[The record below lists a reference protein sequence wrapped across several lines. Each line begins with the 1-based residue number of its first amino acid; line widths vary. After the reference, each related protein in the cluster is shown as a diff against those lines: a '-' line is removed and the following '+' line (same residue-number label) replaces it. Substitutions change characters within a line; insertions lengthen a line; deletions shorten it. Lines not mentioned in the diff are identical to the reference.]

1 MGLFEKGREP
11 MAKQETYR
19 YEKLSW
25 PEIDKAAVDG
35 KVVIIPAATLE
46 DHGRHLP
53 VDTDV
58 VLANGVC
65 HAAAGLIT
73 DEVLVLPPITHGYSP
88 HHIDFPGTITIN
100 WKTFVDY
107 VLDVTR
113 SLVHHGFYKI
123 LLVNGH
129 GSNRPVLDM
138 AARLTVIE
146 HPYAH
151 CGALSWW
158 ELTKVREAF
167 APLRESEWVAHAC
180 ELETSVYLALD
191 ADNVEM
197 DKAEKDTSFNKS
209 PHFWSDL
216 AGAPP
221 LGYRNAVGLTEYWS
235 TVTRDGVKGDPT
247 VATAEKGRILLAAA
261 AEELVSI
268 VREFKARPIV
278 RRVAHQS
285 MSAPRAPFFKDEYG
299 PADAAGSAVG
309 GDRAQDSEDE
319 SGSKGAT
326 L

>member
-1 MGLFEKGREP
+1 
-11 MAKQETYR
+11 MAKQAHYR
-19 YEKLSW
+19 YEKMSW
-25 PEIDKAAVDG
+25 PEVDKAAVDG
-35 KVVIIPAATLE
+35 RVVIIPAATLE

-65 HAAAGLIT
+65 HAAARRIP
-73 DEVLVLPPITHGYSP
+73 DEVVVLPPVTHGYSP
-88 HHIDFPGTITIN
+88 HHIDFPGTITID

-107 VLDVTR
+107 VLDITR
-113 SLVHHGFYKI
+113 SLVHHGFRKI

-158 ELTKVREAF
+158 ELTKVREEF
-167 APLRESEWVAHAC
+167 AKMRESEWVAHAC

-191 ADNVEM
+191 PDNVEM
-197 DKAEKDTSFNKS
+197 DKAEEDTSFNKS
-209 PHFWSDL
+209 LHFWSDL

-221 LGYRNAVGLTEYWS
+221 AGYRNAVGLTEFWS

-247 VATAEKGRILLAAA
+247 KATAEKGRALVAAA
-261 AEELVSI
+261 AEELVAI
-268 VREFKARPIV
+268 VREFRERPVV
-278 RRVAHQS
+278 RRTAHQS
-285 MSAPRAPFFKDEYG
+285 IVAPTGGFFHGSPRPSDEPHDDATKG
-299 PADAAGSAVG
+299 AAGADTTISENRG
-309 GDRAQDSEDE
+309 IDS
-319 SGSKGAT
+319 
-326 L
+326 

>member
-1 MGLFEKGREP
+1 MSK
-11 MAKQETYR
+11 AATYR

-25 PEIDKAAVDG
+25 PEIDRAAVEG

-58 VLANGVC
+58 VLADGVC
-65 HAAAGLIT
+65 HATAQLIP

-88 HHIDFPGTITIN
+88 HHMDFPGTITIG
-100 WKTFVDY
+100 WKTFVDHL
-107 VLDVTR
+107 LDITR
-113 SLVHHGFYKI
+113 SLIHHGFRKI

-146 HPYAH
+146 HPHAH

-158 ELTKVREAF
+158 ELTKVREVF

-180 ELETSVYLALD
+180 ELETSMYLALD
-191 ADNVEM
+191 PDNVEM
-197 DKAEKDTSFNKS
+197 DKAEKDISFNKG

-247 VATAEKGRILLAAA
+247 VATAAKGEALLQAA
-261 AEELVSI
+261 AEEMVAI
-268 VREFKARPIV
+268 VREFRERPIAK
-278 RRVAHQS
+278 RIAHQS
-285 MSAPRAPFFKDEYG
+285 IRRPSEPYFVSDANT
-299 PADAAGSAVG
+299 PAET
-309 GDRAQDSEDE
+309 AQDASRTTMD
-319 SGSKGAT
+319 GVNR
-326 L
+326 

>member
-1 MGLFEKGREP
+1 MPKQATYRFEK
-11 MAKQETYR
+11 M
-19 YEKLSW
+19 SW
-25 PEIDKAAVDG
+25 PEVDQAAVAG
-35 KVVIIPAATLE
+35 RVVIVPVATLE

-58 VLANGVC
+58 MLASGVC
-65 HAAAGLIT
+65 EAAAQLIPN
-73 DEVLVLPPITHGYSP
+73 EVVLLPHVTHGYSP

-107 VLDVTR
+107 VLDITR
-113 SLVHHGFYKI
+113 SLVHHGFRKI

-158 ELTKVREAF
+158 ELTKVREVF
-167 APLRESEWVAHAC
+167 AGVRESEWVAHAC

-191 ADNVEM
+191 PDNVEM

-221 LGYRNAVGLTEYWS
+221 AGYRNAVGLTEFWS

-247 VATAEKGRILLAAA
+247 KATAEKGRALLAAA
-261 AEELVSI
+261 AEELVDI
-268 VREFKARPIV
+268 VREFRERPIE

-285 MSAPRAPFFKDEYG
+285 VRAPSEPFFAPDG
-299 PADAAGSAVG
+299 TNDLGV
-309 GDRAQDSEDE
+309 DQ
-319 SGSKGAT
+319 
-326 L
+326 

>member
-1 MGLFEKGREP
+1 
-11 MAKQETYR
+11 MAKQGHYR
-19 YEKLSW
+19 YEKMSW
-25 PEIDKAAVDG
+25 PEIDEAAVAG

-58 VLANGVC
+58 VLAEGVC
-65 HAAAGLIT
+65 SAAARRIP
-73 DEVLVLPPITHGYSP
+73 DEVVVLPPITHGYSP

-113 SLVHHGFYKI
+113 SLVHHGFRKI

-146 HPYAH
+146 HPHAH

-158 ELTKVREAF
+158 ELTKVREVF
-167 APLRESEWVAHAC
+167 ATMRESEWVAHAC

-191 ADNVEM
+191 PDHVNM

-221 LGYRNAVGLTEYWS
+221 AGYRNAVGLTEFWS

-247 VATAEKGRILLAAA
+247 YATAAKGQALLDAAA
-261 AEELVSI
+261 DELVAI
-268 VREFKARPIV
+268 IREFRERPIA

-285 MSAPRAPFFKDEYG
+285 IRPPTEPYFIEAEASATTDSA
-299 PADAAGSAVG
+299 ADGLGTQGV
-309 GDRAQDSEDE
+309 DP
-319 SGSKGAT
+319 
-326 L
+326 

>member
-1 MGLFEKGREP
+1 VTKL
-11 MAKQETYR
+11 AQYR

-25 PEIDKAAVDG
+25 PEIDAAAVAG

-58 VLANGVC
+58 VLAEGVC
-65 HAAAGLIT
+65 HAVARRLP
-73 DEVLVLPPITHGYSP
+73 DEVIVLPPITHGYSP
-88 HHIDFPGTITIN
+88 HHMDFPGTITIN

-113 SLVHHGFYKI
+113 SLVHHGFRKI

-146 HPYAH
+146 HPHAH

-158 ELTKVREAF
+158 ELTKVREVF
-167 APLRESEWVAHAC
+167 ATMRESEWVAHAC

-191 ADNVEM
+191 PDNVEM
-197 DKAEKDTSFNKS
+197 DKAEKDTSFTKS

-221 LGYRNAVGLTEYWS
+221 AGYRNAVGLTEFWS

-247 VATAEKGRILLAAA
+247 VATAAKGHALLDAAA
-261 AEELVSI
+261 DEMVAI
-268 VREFKARPIV
+268 IREFKERPIA

-285 MSAPRAPFFKDEYG
+285 IRPPTGEYFVADPDLTEGSWSTESSADQGVQR
-299 PADAAGSAVG
+299 
-309 GDRAQDSEDE
+309 
-319 SGSKGAT
+319 
-326 L
+326 

>member
-1 MGLFEKGREP
+1 M
-11 MAKQETYR
+11 
-19 YEKLSW
+19 
-25 PEIDKAAVDG
+25 
-35 KVVIIPAATLE
+35 
-46 DHGRHLP
+46 
-53 VDTDV
+53 
-58 VLANGVC
+58 LAEGVC
-65 HAAAGLIT
+65 HAAARRIP
-73 DEVLVLPPITHGYSP
+73 DEVVVLPPITHGYSP

-113 SLVHHGFYKI
+113 SLVHHGFRKI

-158 ELTKVREAF
+158 ELTKVREVF
-167 APLRESEWVAHAC
+167 ATLRESEWVAHAC

-221 LGYRNAVGLTEYWS
+221 LGYRNAVGLTEFWS

-247 VATAEKGRILLAAA
+247 LATAAKGQALLDAAA
-261 AEELVSI
+261 DELVAI
-268 VREFKARPIV
+268 VREFRERPIAK
-278 RRVAHQS
+278 RVAHQS
-285 MSAPRAPFFKDEYG
+285 IRAPAEPYFVDHA
-299 PADAAGSAVG
+299 PADGTAGGEDA
-309 GDRAQDSEDE
+309 DRVPGERR
-319 SGSKGAT
+319 
-326 L
+326 